1 MSDKFIVLIKLCC
14 KKSNNGSA
22 INPEN
27 DIALPISIM
36 SEIML
41 LLGVRKNWKTIRNNK
56 DVNIIN
62 TIFKIKSLKV
72 ELKIL

>member
-1 MSDKFIVLIKLCC
+1 
-14 KKSNNGSA
+14 
-22 INPEN
+22 
-27 DIALPISIM
+27 
-36 SEIML
+36 ML